1 MTGKTII
8 RSFLCAL
15 ALSGLAALAGC
26 DAFSSGPNFS
36 IVSGSE
42 NTVLHP
48 IVEEFC
54 KEKHATCS
62 FKYEGTLDIGLALQS
77 DQGVE
82 QDAVWPASSVWVD
95 MFDTKRKVKDLT
107 SVAQTPVILGVR
119 KSKAEQLGWV
129 GKDVFM
135 KDILAA
141 VNSGSL
147 KFLMTSATQ
156 SNSGASAYLAML
168 SSALGNKPVIEPG
181 DLDDK
186 AVQDTVRSLLAGV
199 ARSSGSS
206 GWLADLYT
214 DSASKGTIYDA
225 MWNYEAVI
233 KETND
238 KLTGVGKEPLY
249 AIYPADG
256 VAMADSPIGFIDH
269 GRGTEVQTFFK
280 DLLVY
285 LRSPDVQKK
294 IAETGRRLPLG
305 SVTAEPE
312 PSWNFDPAKLV
323 TAIRMP
329 EPTVIRQALTLYQ
342 AALRKPSLT
351 ALCLDFS
358 GSMQGD
364 GENSLQQAMR
374 FLFTPEEASKVLVQ
388 WSPADRIF
396 VIPFDA
402 NVRDIFSASG
412 DTMEQQGLLNAV
424 SGQHAGG
431 GTNMYACAESALQQM
446 AKTADLSNYLPAIII
461 MTDGRSD
468 DQSAAFMSDWN
479 AMEPRV
485 PIFGI
490 TFGDADKTQLDSLA
504 AATAAR
510 VFDGRSDL
518 AAAFRTARGY
528 N

>member
-1 MTGKTII
+1 MI
-8 RSFLCAL
+8 RSFVCAL
-15 ALSGLAALAGC
+15 ALSALTALAGC
-26 DAFSSGPNFS
+26 DSFSNGPDFS

-42 NTVLHP
+42 NTVLQP

-54 KEKHATCS
+54 RDKHAKCT
-62 FKYEGTLDIGLALQS
+62 FQYEGTLDIGLALQS

-95 MFDTKRKVKDLT
+95 MFDTRRRVKDLA

-119 KSKAEQLGWV
+119 KSKAEQLGWI

-186 AVQDTVRSLLAGV
+186 TVQDTVRSLLSGV

-214 DSASKGTIYDA
+214 DSAGKGTIYDG

-238 KLTGVGKEPLY
+238 KLVGMGKEPLY

-256 VAMADSPIGFIDH
+256 VAMADSPIGFVDH
-269 GRGTEVQTFFK
+269 GRGPEVQAFFR
-280 DLLVY
+280 DLQAY

-294 IAETGRRLPLG
+294 IADTGRRLPLG
-305 SVTAEPE
+305 SVSAKPD
-312 PSWNFDPAKLV
+312 PSWNFDPTRLV

-329 EPTVIRQALTLYQ
+329 EPAVIRQALTLYQ

-358 GSMQGD
+358 GSMEGD

-402 NVRDIFSASG
+402 DVRDIFSASG
-412 DTMEQQGLLNAV
+412 DKMEQQGLLNAV
-424 SGQHAGG
+424 SRQHAGG
-431 GTNMYACAESALQQM
+431 GTNMYACAERALRQM
-446 AKTADLSNYLPAIII
+446 AKNGNIDKYLPAIII

-468 DQSAAFMSDWN
+468 DQSAAFMTRWN
-479 AMEPRV
+479 TMKPHV

-504 AATAAR
+504 AATSAR